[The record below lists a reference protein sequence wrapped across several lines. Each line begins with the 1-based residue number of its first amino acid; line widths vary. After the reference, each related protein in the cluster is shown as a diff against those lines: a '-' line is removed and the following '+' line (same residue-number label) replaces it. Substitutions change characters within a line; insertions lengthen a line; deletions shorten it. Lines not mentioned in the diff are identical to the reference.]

1 MENFLS
7 FISEATL
14 SVPELRKRPERI
26 KILADFINNQKP
38 LETTEGDR
46 VISWMNPQNK
56 VLYDN
61 DDLES
66 AFPRA
71 TAVFIT
77 DKGEKLKINNIIK
90 SDAFGGGGGGSGAGA
105 STTKVGES
113 AQCVYLQ
120 VIWDNPKTEFTPEE
134 ISSAYDKVFVDAT
147 KESILELSD
156 DWVTSTITS
165 AKLLHR
171 VLGKKKY
178 SFHRGSAWVDK
189 LGDYFNKSG
198 QTYFSNINKWTP
210 ADIWMIDDTKLGNY
224 DFEAGGAG
232 AKPIGLPYLN
242 QLLLKA
248 YTNRDIIGVSL
259 KKTTK
264 AKLSQVNYKKPF
276 KEPKFTRTTL
286 GKRDFFKAK
295 DGYIF
300 GSGGLEMQFRTF
312 PAFQAEII
320 GKTAKHGKLSGD
332 GGDKSPIGLVMKSIG
347 AKSIPKRDD
356 ITKMIR
362 FKKDDFFKDFYNYY
376 SQLTQKPVP
385 LKNFISNL
393 SNKDS
398 GWLESKYLVC
408 VLFSNIKGKEQL
420 FLSRAFKYA
429 KSQSDDSCVHLKV
442 F

>member
-56 VLYDN
+56 VSYDN
-61 DDLES
+61 EDLES

-77 DKGEKLKINNIIK
+77 DKGEKLKISNIVK
-90 SDAFGGGGGGSGAGA
+90 SDAFGGGGGGSGAGS

-156 DWVTSTITS
+156 DWVASTITS
-165 AKLLHR
+165 AKLLYR
-171 VLGKKKY
+171 VLGKRTY

-189 LGDYFNKSG
+189 LGDYFKNSG

-210 ADIWMIDDTKLGNY
+210 ADIWMIDDTKLGTY
-224 DFEAGGAG
+224 DFDGGS
-232 AKPIGLPYLN
+232 GLPYLN
-242 QLLLKA
+242 QLLLQA
-248 YTNRDIIGVSL
+248 YANRDIVGVSL

-276 KEPKFTRTTL
+276 KEPKFTKVTL

-300 GSGGLEMQFRTF
+300 GAGGLEMQFRTF

-347 AKSIPKRDD
+347 AKSIPKREDV
-356 ITKMIR
+356 TAMIR
-362 FKKDDFFKDFYNYY
+362 FKKDN
-376 SQLTQKPVP
+376 
-385 LKNFISNL
+385 
-393 SNKDS
+393 
-398 GWLESKYLVC
+398 
-408 VLFSNIKGKEQL
+408 
-420 FLSRAFKYA
+420 
-429 KSQSDDSCVHLKV
+429 
-442 F
+442 